1 MPTVLITG
9 CSTGIGEACALRLN
23 SMGWHVFAGVRR
35 GEDGAALRA
44 KARNKSLLTPVL
56 LDVTDSASIYGAI
69 RVLGSAMG
77 DAGLDGLVNNA
88 GIAIAAPLEFL
99 PIEELRKQFEVNVI
113 GQIAVTQAAIPLLRK
128 ARGRIIN
135 IGSVSG
141 RISTPLLGPYSASK
155 FALDAL
161 SDTLRMELHP
171 WRIHVAYVQPGGIA
185 TPIWT
190 KALADAERVGQQL
203 PEGAQSLYG
212 PIIAHMLTVAAQAD
226 RNGLPASAVGKVVAR
241 ALTAPKPKTRYPV
254 GTIAFAAELLRILPD
269 RWRNRLIMS
278 QFK

>member
-141 RISTPLLGPYSASK
+141 RISTPLLGP
-155 FALDAL
+155 
-161 SDTLRMELHP
+161 
-171 WRIHVAYVQPGGIA
+171 
-185 TPIWT
+185 
-190 KALADAERVGQQL
+190 
-203 PEGAQSLYG
+203 
-212 PIIAHMLTVAAQAD
+212 
-226 RNGLPASAVGKVVAR
+226 
-241 ALTAPKPKTRYPV
+241 
-254 GTIAFAAELLRILPD
+254 
-269 RWRNRLIMS
+269 
-278 QFK
+278 